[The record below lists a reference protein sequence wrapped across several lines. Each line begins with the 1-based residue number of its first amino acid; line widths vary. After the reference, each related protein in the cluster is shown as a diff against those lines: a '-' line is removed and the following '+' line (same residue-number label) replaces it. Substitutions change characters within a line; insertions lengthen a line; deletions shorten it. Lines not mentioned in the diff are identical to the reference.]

1 MELTQ
6 QFIDDAIKAYNS
18 VTKAHKRAPVVAFVK
33 KQLQEKEE
41 VALSA
46 GQTRWSSALVFKG
59 SVEKPE
65 VEFRINPA
73 LPKSFQEMLNTQQEE
88 FYKSLR
94 NK

>member
-1 MELTQ
+1 
-6 QFIDDAIKAYNS
+6 